1 MPAKKP
7 GRPHRG
13 NEDTSAEARALF
25 GTNFRQARLKANLTQ
40 AEVESRTGIRQHYIS
55 EIENGAHNVTLD
67 TMTVLARAIDS
78 DVRMLLKPPRRKR

>member
-1 MPAKKP
+1 MPTKKP

-13 NEDTSAEARALF
+13 NDDTSAETRALF

-40 AEVESRTGIRQHYIS
+40 AEVEARTRIRQHYIS

-67 TMTVLARAIDS
+67 TMTVLAWAIDS
-78 DVRMLLKPPRRKR
+78 DVRTLLKPPRRKR